1 MRVLQA
7 FDMEGKTHASHG
19 DGALRSRAFSND
31 CSPVVPLGSAFL
43 FGTFSRCQLRQVATF
58 WIRRKVAQGVL
69 REKRVAAEP
78 ISLPSRTELW
88 VVQGGPLDRLQFRLG
103 LMERQRPKIVRRSVI
118 FALLAWV
125 PLLILSAVQGTLL
138 ANVRVPFLYDP
149 SAHVRFLLSVPLLIL
164 AEVVIGPRIVAAA
177 SHFITSGLIP
187 VEKYQDFD
195 AAVVEGLRLRDSSV
209 AEFVILGITYLG
221 AFVSITFLSAHVS
234 TWQSLASESGHRFT
248 WAGYWYALVSIPIFQ
263 FLVYRWLWRTFI
275 WCRFL
280 RRVLKLDLQLIPTHP
295 DRAGGL
301 GFLGETQRLFAIFI
315 FAYAATISAVASRE
329 VLFDKVPIQTYK
341 IPVAALIVLMLL
353 FFLAPLFMFAP
364 ALLRTRRKALH
375 EYSRLACTLGR
386 LYDRK
391 WVQAMTPA
399 AESILSTSDN
409 TSLANYSRDYEL
421 VDRMR
426 VFPFDPRMAVGLALA
441 GLVPMVPLL
450 ATVMPMQEIFKLVL
464 KAMG

>member
-1 MRVLQA
+1 M
-7 FDMEGKTHASHG
+7 
-19 DGALRSRAFSND
+19 
-31 CSPVVPLGSAFL
+31 
-43 FGTFSRCQLRQVATF
+43 
-58 WIRRKVAQGVL
+58 
-69 REKRVAAEP
+69 AAEP
-78 ISLPSRTELW
+78 ISLPARTELW

-103 LMERQRPKIVRRSVI
+103 LMERQRPMIVKRAVI

-125 PLLILSAVQGTLL
+125 PLLILSAFEGTLL

-149 SAHVRFLLSVPLLIL
+149 SAHIRFLLSVPLLIL

-187 VEKYQDFD
+187 VDKYQDFD
-195 AAVVEGLRLRDSSV
+195 AAVVEGLRLRDSTV
-209 AEFVILGITYLG
+209 AELVILAITYFG
-221 AFVSITFLSAHVS
+221 AFVSITFLSPHAS
-234 TWQSLASESGHRFT
+234 SWQSLVSESGHRFT
-248 WAGYWYALVSIPIFQ
+248 WAGYWNALVSIPIFQ

-275 WCRFL
+275 WCKFL
-280 RRVLKLDLQLIPTHP
+280 RRVSKLDLQLIPTHP

-301 GFLGETQRLFAIFI
+301 GFLGEIHRLFAIFI
-315 FAYAATISAVASRE
+315 FAYAATAAAVASRE

-341 IPVAALIVLMLL
+341 IPVVALIVIMLL
-353 FFLAPLFMFAP
+353 LFLAPLFMFAP

-375 EYSRLACTLGR
+375 EYSTLACMLGR

-391 WVQAMTPA
+391 WVQATTPA

-409 TSLANYSRDYEL
+409 ASLANYSRDYEL

-426 VFPFDPRMAVGLALA
+426 VFPFAPRTAVGLALA

-464 KAMG
+464 KTMG

>member
-1 MRVLQA
+1 M
-7 FDMEGKTHASHG
+7 
-19 DGALRSRAFSND
+19 
-31 CSPVVPLGSAFL
+31 
-43 FGTFSRCQLRQVATF
+43 
-58 WIRRKVAQGVL
+58 
-69 REKRVAAEP
+69 AAEP

-103 LMERQRPKIVRRSVI
+103 LMERQRPMIVKRAVI

-125 PLLILSAVQGTLL
+125 PLLILSAFEGTLL

-149 SAHVRFLLSVPLLIL
+149 SAYVRYLLSVPLLIL

-187 VEKYQDFD
+187 VEKYQEFD
-195 AAVVEGLRLRDSSV
+195 AAVVEGLRLRDSTF
-209 AEFVILGITYLG
+209 AELVILAITYSG

-234 TWQSLASESGHRFT
+234 TWQSLVSESGHRLT
-248 WAGYWYALVSIPIFQ
+248 WAGYWNALVSIPIFQ

-275 WCRFL
+275 WCKFL
-280 RRVLKLDLQLIPTHP
+280 RRVSKLDLQLIPTHP

-301 GFLGETQRLFAIFI
+301 GFLGEMHRLFAIFV
-315 FAYAATISAVASRE
+315 FAYAATAAAVASRE

-341 IPVAALIVLMLL
+341 IPVAALICLMLL
-353 FFLAPLFMFAP
+353 LFLAPLLMFAP

-375 EYSRLACTLGR
+375 EYSTLACTLGR

-391 WVQAMTPA
+391 WVQARTPA
-399 AESILSTSDN
+399 AESILATSDN

-426 VFPFDPRMAVGLALA
+426 VFPFDPRAAIGLILA